1 MGMAQGAAG
10 EAGKEEMVPTALARA
25 GNDLG
30 KANGVAVPAEER
42 KPSSVHQRQIST
54 ALTPA

>member
-30 KANGVAVPAEER
+30 KADRAGVPAAH
-42 KPSSVHQRQIST
+42 KPSSVRPRQISMVSM
-54 ALTPA
+54 PA

>member
-10 EAGKEEMVPTALARA
+10 EAGKEDMVPTALARA

-30 KANGVAVPAEER
+30 KADRAGVPAAH
-42 KPSSVHQRQIST
+42 KPSSVRPRQIST